1 MACNCDT
8 GQRMWDVMPTVQAVE
23 GDRLFTLSERGILTV
38 TPKCTT
44 IFTPSVTG
52 HFRYQIPGDTGW
64 SAAMLEKI
72 RTFNIIH

>member
-1 MACNCDT
+1 
-8 GQRMWDVMPTVQAVE
+8 MWDVMPTVQAVE

-38 TPKCTT
+38 TPEYTT